1 MLLPSNTSVFSDWE
15 WLAEVFWC
23 IELASERCITEHA
36 NVLESTKPLTHS
48 NFSFDGV
55 KSEDLEEH
63 NSIQEFPTSG
73 CPISIITASPRSNQI
88 VPSEIAPEGSKP
100 STIQLDALPPSE
112 SNDTAVDYSDET
124 ATEP

>member
-1 MLLPSNTSVFSDWE
+1 M
-15 WLAEVFWC
+15 
-23 IELASERCITEHA
+23 ASERCITEHA